1 MYREKNFLD
10 MSYRKEFRNMNR
22 RLDNHSLQENP
33 PELKFVVA
41 DENKGESL
49 PEVEDRNPWSL
60 YLKIEKPPIQGN

>member
-1 MYREKNFLD
+1 
-10 MSYRKEFRNMNR
+10 MSYKKELLNMSR
-22 RLDNHSLQENP
+22 RLDQVQLKENP

-60 YLKIEKPPIQGN
+60 YLKIEQKA

>member
-1 MYREKNFLD
+1 
-10 MSYRKEFRNMNR
+10 MSYKKELLNMSR
-22 RLDNHSLQENP
+22 RLDQVQLKENP

>member
-1 MYREKNFLD
+1 
-10 MSYRKEFRNMNR
+10 MNR